1 MDDDEDGAGRERELQ
16 EQRMTMQKK
25 TFTKWMNSVFA
36 KNKDHT
42 EVLDVYSDLKTGLVL
57 IRLLELISGEK
68 LRAQT
73 RPRLR
78 VHCLENNSIALNFLR
93 TKIPVKLIGPENV
106 VDGNRTLILG
116 LLWIIILRFQ
126 IGPIQ
131 EKESE
136 GRAQRSAKEALLL
149 WCQRKTAGYSG
160 VDVQDFSKSW
170 RDGLAFNALIHAHRP
185 DLFDYTRLLSSD
197 PGSALCHAFVL
208 SEQEFGIMQLL
219 EVEDMLV
226 PHPDE
231 KSIMTYVS
239 LFYHY
244 FSKLR
249 QEQTVQKRVTKIIGI
264 LMELDQ
270 MKLQYEQL
278 VSDLLH
284 WINTKIKQ
292 LNDRRFPNSVREMQ
306 TLLTAFK
313 TYRTQEKPPKYQER
327 GAIEAHLFNLKTK
340 LVANNQRPYNPP
352 EGEVCETLLSIP
364 AKTEYLVSILVLVS
378 ISGRVLIL
386 LTLSKSAS
394 LRECYLEDTLRLI
407 SRQDMRSLVSLEES
421 QAAGRRLEALCAD
434 VGAREPRFAA
444 LREMSLSIERGGY
457 HSKERIIRR
466 EQNISQRWRDLQQQL
481 QEQRGMLGNVV
492 QTLSMLRDIDLVSQE
507 LKLLQ
512 AQAATSD
519 LGKQLT
525 EVESLLQKQDLLEA
539 QISAQGEAL
548 SSISTAALRGKG
560 QDSQQVQGRVR
571 ALDAQYK
578 SLVALS
584 SSRRKQLEAQLCLC
598 EFLRDCDDLEQWL
611 FERLVQVQTS
621 GLGRELS
628 QIEQALHKHKALEAE
643 LQAHEVVFQGVL
655 SRGRDLVSKQN
666 QDQKKTVQKWIRS
679 LQKQWNHLHNESKAK
694 RERLQAAN
702 TIKQYFSEAEEVSSW
717 LIDRKP
723 LLTSDDHG
731 KDEQSTAALLQRHLK
746 LEKEIVAYGPE
757 ISRLSEQAKTA
768 AQLSALTVS
777 NTSYTNST
785 LEMSQPK
792 IRGTAEIQMSWTP
805 DPHYERGA
813 VERSQSELEEEY
825 QSLHRLAQS
834 KTRSLEEWL
843 RLHRFYSSCEE
854 FESWMN
860 DKENILN
867 TFSATENPGVIQA
880 KYENFLTEL
889 ASGSGQLDDIM
900 KMGEELV
907 KSGHSKQREVQS
919 KQKRVSSRW
928 ERLQRLKED
937 KGRELL
943 SSADVQS
950 FLQSCDEARAQ
961 LQDQLHRL
969 GAAHVNTEAAQVDGT
984 HLGSFTLKNEE
995 EAQIQALKDIHI
1007 LEAKI
1012 AYLKSIA
1019 KMYITHIQTH
1029 IQAVSQYLWMMS
1041 IQVKKQAAN
1050 RQTHLDEARRLHSF
1064 LLQSKQ
1070 LQLWVESTRDRLL
1083 LDDTGSDITSALAL
1097 IGQHQELREELDQQ
1111 HDRLQEMEA
1120 EAKSLPKSGN
1130 VDIHGTLDLLKA
1142 DWLKLDKLWTN
1153 RKQRLEEG
1161 VELQRLNQEA
1171 DRIEATLSGHE
1182 ARLGVKDLG
1191 DSVDSVHS
1199 LLRRQEELEGLIRAL
1214 DQRVE
1219 LFGERC
1225 HHLVEQQHYASKHI
1239 RGRSRSIQKAHRK
1252 LNESSHER
1260 RAMLLEAHKYQEF
1273 LRDAEELLLWMD
1285 EKSKVAEDESYRDP
1299 TNILRKLKR
1308 HEALEKEMEANKDRL
1323 DTLLQVS
1330 QQMQSEG
1337 HHSAQ
1342 SLSRKC
1348 TELNSRWRRLQEQMC
1363 ERGDKLRQ
1371 AGQQEQLMDLLQD
1384 AKLKIEAIQW
1394 MLNNAAKGHDL
1405 RSSRQLLKE
1414 HQQLEQEAAELAE
1427 KMNSIMGRVKRLAS
1441 THFDS
1446 QRLLQDTDTYLSL
1459 FKSLQKPLELRRSVL
1474 EASVLL
1480 FEFHHDVD
1488 LELSWISEKLALCG
1502 AESGLDK
1509 SLSAALSSTHKHKEL
1524 QAEVNAHSKH
1534 LNSVLKKGRSLA
1546 KSNQSDAGVILERCD
1561 HLKAEWEELE
1571 EACSRRAAQL
1581 NKAVTREQLLLDCS
1595 ELESRLTEALSLVS
1609 NDDYGKDST
1618 ATQSHIS
1625 KHQVLMGRVEVL
1637 QSEVEA
1643 LELQVE
1649 KAQRRWSLEELS
1661 RSYTRLENLSRELQ
1675 HQAQT
1680 RGQRLQEVLVL
1691 HEFKHE
1697 ASELEDWMKQQ
1708 KQSIEAQ
1715 EPSSEQHL
1723 ELLRGKLDGF
1733 LKHLDVCEERLQICK
1748 DSGTRLIR
1756 NKHPQSRTV
1765 KEMLQ
1770 SLSACWEELQG
1781 VASEREEQLQRE
1793 EACLKFYQELSDA
1806 LALIKERHK
1815 SIPDSV
1821 AKDLRGVMSQQKKHQ
1836 TLLQELASTEHQLN
1850 ELQDGMDAILD
1861 SCSPHLKP
1869 RLQEVQQEVM
1879 ERWEE
1884 LRLEAE
1890 QREEELHAAQQRHLF
1905 LNMVHDYLSWC
1916 LELRGVMAAEESIS
1930 DVSTADLQLSAHQQL
1945 RAEMDQREEIYQQ
1958 AVDMGEEL
1966 QRLDRANRREVVEKV
1981 QSLCLERERLEQ
1993 QWADRQRSLEEIQ
2006 LEQLFYREANS
2017 LDKTSAS
2024 QEVLLQKA
2032 AVGDSVDEIE
2042 ALIKH
2047 HEAFEKLL
2055 LSQDDKEQSDRL
2067 RKRVS
2072 SERSSRIRSKYK
2084 SVMKRRE
2091 KIRELSVQHREGLE
2105 LNYLI
2110 ALFNR
2115 DATLAEEWIS
2125 ERSHKLSEGSEVD
2138 LSSLQSKLNLLQ
2150 KHQAFESEIQ
2160 AHSQDISAVLQSGEQ
2175 LLALSPLCS
2184 TDVTRTMA
2192 SLRRRWEDLQT
2203 AVALR
2208 GSALQD
2214 HRDLLEFLQKVEET
2228 EAWIRDKEVL
2238 ISVGD
2243 LGKDYEHGVQLLKK
2257 LSEFR
2262 TKGRGETVD
2271 DAHIRAINDS
2281 AARLEKRQRTE
2292 ELQTVRKRRQQLNNR
2307 WSKFHVDLSEY
2318 KEKLQGALV
2327 VHELIRELEELRD
2340 RASEKMLLVQ
2350 GQDCGSDVETVE
2362 NLIRRHEET
2371 ERETRVIT
2379 ERAQTLEQEVNSQLK
2394 ISSVLKD
2401 KLKDKLRETQKMV
2414 KDLRHHVTNRKERL
2428 QEAHQLQL
2436 FKANQR
2442 LLLDWCKK
2450 CSRDMEQR
2458 GAPESPE
2465 EAEQFLTEHT
2475 DWREEIDARSERID
2489 SVKDF
2494 GLGMIRSGHEFK
2506 SEIQRALDQLDHAKS
2521 DLEQAWTKRGLVLE
2535 QARTLQM
2542 FLSSVEQCELW
2553 LSNKEAFLSSHDLGG
2568 SVSEVEVL
2576 LRKHAQFEEELETQV
2591 QRLQQV
2597 EAQAQDMIQN
2607 KHQSS
2612 QTIREKSNALRQ
2624 RRSELQKRSRTRRR
2638 DLEQALELQQFLSNT
2653 YQVLW
2658 LSERNAV
2665 ALDENWREPTNLQ
2678 AKLLKHQSFE
2688 SEVLANRYQL
2698 DNLSKTLMAES
2709 RSAEVKVGPKL
2720 KEMTE
2725 NWESLLHN
2733 CKEKKSRLQEAYQ
2746 ALQFERSLDDMEQR
2760 VESVERGV
2768 SSEDCGSDV
2777 STVTRL
2783 LKTLQGLEQEVDG
2796 LRDRL
2801 QTLLETAKSL
2811 QSQGNFMAEEIQGR
2825 VAQTIKRYN
2834 GLSEPMQRRRETLE
2848 AWHSLFQFQ
2857 RDVELEE
2864 AWIREVLPSVSSP
2877 ELGNTQSSTQQLLT
2891 KHQSLLQELSSHS
2904 ASVKSI
2910 QGAGH
2915 NLVRARHFASHDVR
2929 ERLDELKRLHE
2940 QLKTE
2945 AQRRDKLLQEALR
2958 IHSFMGQVSEM
2969 EERLEEQRLVL
2980 ESSDCGR
2987 DEEATQALLKAL
2999 DSVDS
3004 ELENHRK
3011 TVSKLQQTGAEL
3023 ESLRHPNSPLVT
3035 ESLPVIVDLFESLLR
3050 LSSSRRTSL
3059 SDQLRLFAYDREA
3072 KELQTWLTNKKSL
3085 AESEDCGQ
3093 DLEGVEV
3100 LQKKLESL
3108 VAEVSS
3114 LGRSRLSEVQRLA
3127 RGLQR
3132 DAQARNRDETVSHL
3146 WEELSSALTTRE
3158 QKLRLAREVHQFNH
3172 DAEELKGWMAEK
3184 DLVLDS
3190 EDLEQDLLS
3199 VQTLFRQHQALE
3211 RDLGL
3216 ISEEVSRC
3224 RTEGRALI
3232 RRQPVAQRSVEQR
3245 LEELEEHWSSLELKA
3260 SSRRARL
3267 ERAQEVWSF
3276 MDQSNQIMS
3285 WQKQMLSLLR
3295 AEAQVVSGSDLD
3307 QLIRKHTERR
3317 DQINRQTSKSDTV
3330 REEGSRLLQ
3339 EGGLMCAEVEARVSE
3354 LQLLQDQLI
3363 SLWEELR
3370 VFYEEEREMFVL
3382 RRELEQAERWLSSH
3396 ERALTSQDYGDC
3408 VSDVL
3413 ELLKRQEDLEAMIQA
3428 QNDRFSA
3435 LQKKITQREKRLQI
3449 LRNEDVSDRKSPVRV
3464 SSLKRKP
3471 SDPKPRPASPLINA
3485 RTTTPADRYSREQ
3498 TTPSSDRYSRDE
3510 TDNKSTVRSSYK
3522 DLQPTLSFDH
3532 YSREEETDKAQSS
3545 PVSPTRRRDFQKASV
3560 SDHSSEEETERMTTA
3575 KPHKSTVPKLPES
3588 STILSSSK
3596 PLTAPRSQLSSLSD
3610 HSTKDEKTSQM
3621 FSAKPQEGTT
3631 TSSSKHQESSAI
3643 SSSPESRT
3651 RFRQRSSDTN
3661 MRDAA
3666 LSDHSKEEES
3676 YGTSTAQPRT
3686 RRFRSY
3692 RSDPSEDSTPPS
3704 PTKPPE
3710 SPSIS
3715 SSPESHPSF
3724 RPRSKDRNIR
3734 NAALSDHS
3742 KEEESYQT
3750 PTAQPRTSQFRSFRS
3765 DPSEDSTPPS
3775 SPKPP
3780 EYPTSESKVK
3790 PPLAPKP
3797 RVMSAA
3803 SSQQSASGESKRD
3816 SPPLVRRLTPP
3827 AVAPPPPPQSPLEM
3841 ALRRAEFTVI
3851 KEESKTITEP
3861 DSAAQPTLQEEKQKS
3876 ENLPPE
3882 ELEVSCGQTSGC
3894 KGRWS

>member
-1 MDDDEDGAGRERELQ
+1 
-16 EQRMTMQKK
+16 
-25 TFTKWMNSVFA
+25 
-36 KNKDHT
+36 
-42 EVLDVYSDLKTGLVL
+42 
-57 IRLLELISGEK
+57 
-68 LRAQT
+68 
-73 RPRLR
+73 
-78 VHCLENNSIALNFLR
+78 
-93 TKIPVKLIGPENV
+93 
-106 VDGNRTLILG
+106 
-116 LLWIIILRFQ
+116 
-126 IGPIQ
+126 
-131 EKESE
+131 
-136 GRAQRSAKEALLL
+136 
-149 WCQRKTAGYSG
+149 
-160 VDVQDFSKSW
+160 
-170 RDGLAFNALIHAHRP
+170 
-185 DLFDYTRLLSSD
+185 
-197 PGSALCHAFVL
+197 
-208 SEQEFGIMQLL
+208 
-219 EVEDMLV
+219 
-226 PHPDE
+226 
-231 KSIMTYVS
+231 
-239 LFYHY
+239 
-244 FSKLR
+244 
-249 QEQTVQKRVTKIIGI
+249 
-264 LMELDQ
+264 
-270 MKLQYEQL
+270 
-278 VSDLLH
+278 
-284 WINTKIKQ
+284 
-292 LNDRRFPNSVREMQ
+292 
-306 TLLTAFK
+306 
-313 TYRTQEKPPKYQER
+313 
-327 GAIEAHLFNLKTK
+327 
-340 LVANNQRPYNPP
+340 
-352 EGEVCETLLSIP
+352 
-364 AKTEYLVSILVLVS
+364 
-378 ISGRVLIL
+378 
-386 LTLSKSAS
+386 
-394 LRECYLEDTLRLI
+394 
-407 SRQDMRSLVSLEES
+407 
-421 QAAGRRLEALCAD
+421 
-434 VGAREPRFAA
+434 
-444 LREMSLSIERGGY
+444 
-457 HSKERIIRR
+457 
-466 EQNISQRWRDLQQQL
+466 
-481 QEQRGMLGNVV
+481 
-492 QTLSMLRDIDLVSQE
+492 
-507 LKLLQ
+507 
-512 AQAATSD
+512 
-519 LGKQLT
+519 
-525 EVESLLQKQDLLEA
+525 
-539 QISAQGEAL
+539 
-548 SSISTAALRGKG
+548 
-560 QDSQQVQGRVR
+560 
-571 ALDAQYK
+571 
-578 SLVALS
+578 
-584 SSRRKQLEAQLCLC
+584 
-598 EFLRDCDDLEQWL
+598 
-611 FERLVQVQTS
+611 
-621 GLGRELS
+621 
-628 QIEQALHKHKALEAE
+628 
-643 LQAHEVVFQGVL
+643 
-655 SRGRDLVSKQN
+655 
-666 QDQKKTVQKWIRS
+666 
-679 LQKQWNHLHNESKAK
+679 
-694 RERLQAAN
+694 
-702 TIKQYFSEAEEVSSW
+702 
-717 LIDRKP
+717 
-723 LLTSDDHG
+723 
-731 KDEQSTAALLQRHLK
+731 
-746 LEKEIVAYGPE
+746 
-757 ISRLSEQAKTA
+757 
-768 AQLSALTVS
+768 
-777 NTSYTNST
+777 
-785 LEMSQPK
+785 
-792 IRGTAEIQMSWTP
+792 
-805 DPHYERGA
+805 
-813 VERSQSELEEEY
+813 
-825 QSLHRLAQS
+825 
-834 KTRSLEEWL
+834 
-843 RLHRFYSSCEE
+843 
-854 FESWMN
+854 
-860 DKENILN
+860 
-867 TFSATENPGVIQA
+867 
-880 KYENFLTEL
+880 
-889 ASGSGQLDDIM
+889 
-900 KMGEELV
+900 
-907 KSGHSKQREVQS
+907 
-919 KQKRVSSRW
+919 
-928 ERLQRLKED
+928 
-937 KGRELL
+937 
-943 SSADVQS
+943 
-950 FLQSCDEARAQ
+950 
-961 LQDQLHRL
+961 
-969 GAAHVNTEAAQVDGT
+969 
-984 HLGSFTLKNEE
+984 
-995 EAQIQALKDIHI
+995 
-1007 LEAKI
+1007 
-1012 AYLKSIA
+1012 
-1019 KMYITHIQTH
+1019 
-1029 IQAVSQYLWMMS
+1029 
-1041 IQVKKQAAN
+1041 
-1050 RQTHLDEARRLHSF
+1050 
-1064 LLQSKQ
+1064 
-1070 LQLWVESTRDRLL
+1070 
-1083 LDDTGSDITSALAL
+1083 
-1097 IGQHQELREELDQQ
+1097 
-1111 HDRLQEMEA
+1111 
-1120 EAKSLPKSGN
+1120 
-1130 VDIHGTLDLLKA
+1130 
-1142 DWLKLDKLWTN
+1142 
-1153 RKQRLEEG
+1153 
-1161 VELQRLNQEA
+1161 
-1171 DRIEATLSGHE
+1171 
-1182 ARLGVKDLG
+1182 
-1191 DSVDSVHS
+1191 
-1199 LLRRQEELEGLIRAL
+1199 
-1214 DQRVE
+1214 
-1219 LFGERC
+1219 
-1225 HHLVEQQHYASKHI
+1225 
-1239 RGRSRSIQKAHRK
+1239 
-1252 LNESSHER
+1252 
-1260 RAMLLEAHKYQEF
+1260 
-1273 LRDAEELLLWMD
+1273 
-1285 EKSKVAEDESYRDP
+1285 
-1299 TNILRKLKR
+1299 
-1308 HEALEKEMEANKDRL
+1308 
-1323 DTLLQVS
+1323 
-1330 QQMQSEG
+1330 
-1337 HHSAQ
+1337 
-1342 SLSRKC
+1342 
-1348 TELNSRWRRLQEQMC
+1348 
-1363 ERGDKLRQ
+1363 
-1371 AGQQEQLMDLLQD
+1371 
-1384 AKLKIEAIQW
+1384 
-1394 MLNNAAKGHDL
+1394 
-1405 RSSRQLLKE
+1405 
-1414 HQQLEQEAAELAE
+1414 
-1427 KMNSIMGRVKRLAS
+1427 
-1441 THFDS
+1441 
-1446 QRLLQDTDTYLSL
+1446 
-1459 FKSLQKPLELRRSVL
+1459 
-1474 EASVLL
+1474 
-1480 FEFHHDVD
+1480 
-1488 LELSWISEKLALCG
+1488 
-1502 AESGLDK
+1502 
-1509 SLSAALSSTHKHKEL
+1509 
-1524 QAEVNAHSKH
+1524 
-1534 LNSVLKKGRSLA
+1534 
-1546 KSNQSDAGVILERCD
+1546 
-1561 HLKAEWEELE
+1561 
-1571 EACSRRAAQL
+1571 
-1581 NKAVTREQLLLDCS
+1581 
-1595 ELESRLTEALSLVS
+1595 
-1609 NDDYGKDST
+1609 
-1618 ATQSHIS
+1618 
-1625 KHQVLMGRVEVL
+1625 
-1637 QSEVEA
+1637 
-1643 LELQVE
+1643 
-1649 KAQRRWSLEELS
+1649 
-1661 RSYTRLENLSRELQ
+1661 
-1675 HQAQT
+1675 
-1680 RGQRLQEVLVL
+1680 
-1691 HEFKHE
+1691 
-1697 ASELEDWMKQQ
+1697 
-1708 KQSIEAQ
+1708 
-1715 EPSSEQHL
+1715 
-1723 ELLRGKLDGF
+1723 
-1733 LKHLDVCEERLQICK
+1733 
-1748 DSGTRLIR
+1748 
-1756 NKHPQSRTV
+1756 
-1765 KEMLQ
+1765 
-1770 SLSACWEELQG
+1770 
-1781 VASEREEQLQRE
+1781 REEQLQRE

-2055 LSQDDKEQSDRL
+2055 LSQDDKLYSLKEQSDRL

-2160 AHSQDISAVLQSGEQ
+2160 AHSQDISAVLQVRGR
-2175 LLALSPLCS
+2175 
-2184 TDVTRTMA
+2184 DVTRTMA

-2262 TKGRGETVD
+2262 TKGRGEETVD

-2414 KDLRHHVTNRKERL
+2414 KDLRHHERL

-2653 YQVLW
+2653 YQFGVW

-2698 DNLSKTLMAES
+2698 DNLSKEGQTLMAES

-2783 LKTLQGLEQEVDG
+2783 LKTLQGLEQELNVF
-2796 LRDRL
+2796 LV

-2877 ELGNTQSSTQQLLT
+2877 ELGNTQINP
-2891 KHQSLLQELSSHS
+2891 HS
-2904 ASVKSI
+2904 PHLYTVVPVMCI
-2910 QGAGH
+2910 Q
-2915 NLVRARHFASHDVR
+2915 VRARHFASHDVR

-3146 WEELSSALTTRE
+3146 WEELSSALTSRE
-3158 QKLRLAREVHQFNH
+3158 QLRLAREVHQFNH

-3211 RDLGL
+3211 RDLSL

-3267 ERAQEVWSF
+3267 ERAQEVWREPRR
-3276 MDQSNQIMS
+3276 S

-3317 DQINRQTSKSDTV
+3317 DQINRQTSKSDAV

-3485 RTTTPADRYSREQ
+3485 RTTAPA
-3498 TTPSSDRYSRDE
+3498 DRYSRDE

-3545 PVSPTRRRDFQKASV
+3545 PLSPTRRRDFQKASV

-3631 TSSSKHQESSAI
+3631 TSSPKHQESSAI
-3643 SSSPESRT
+3643 SSSPES
-3651 RFRQRSSDTN
+3651 
-3661 MRDAA
+3661 
-3666 LSDHSKEEES
+3666 
-3676 YGTSTAQPRT
+3676 P
-3686 RRFRSY
+3686 
-3692 RSDPSEDSTPPS
+3692 
-3704 PTKPPE
+3704 
-3710 SPSIS
+3710 
-3715 SSPESHPSF
+3715 
-3724 RPRSKDRNIR
+3724 
-3734 NAALSDHS
+3734 LSDHS

-3882 ELEVSCGQTSGC
+3882 ELEVSCGQNVRMQGALELKRKQGGSKVRGLDHWEQVFAVLESDSLRLFQDKEAAAQVTAQTLSQTSGTPGWPPISLRGAVC
-3894 KGRWS
+3894 RENVYYRRKEHTFKLMASSVNLSLEKLTEDTPPQKQEETEEKREGRREGREDKRREGREESPEQPSSPPPKPPHTYYKLHRYTSGTNWI